1 LFRRSVT
8 VLAIAAAVTLL
19 AGCPLRSGSGGVRA
33 GGMSIRPG
41 VDPLIGLA
49 SYTDDDVLRLAD
61 EAFDLHRYD
70 RSYALYA
77 RYIQEF
83 PDAPGRHAARF
94 NAALSAE
101 RFGLYEEAIALYER
115 YLLDSHNDGDRV
127 TTRYRLVACLI
138 GAGRWDEALE
148 HIDHLLGRLD
158 TVTVDRFELRVQRA
172 WVVAAAG
179 EPEAGEEQLRALVG
193 RYRVDRG
200 RTLGGYQ
207 GAMAQYH
214 LGEIYRLQAEGVA
227 LVHVDDLEQ
236 ARAELN
242 RKAELILAAQDCYLA
257 AIKIGVHEWIPRSG
271 YRLGGLYE
279 QFRRDILAAQYPEG
293 VVTAEDRLIYR
304 EILNEQTAVLLL
316 KARAVYQKV
325 LTKAAEVNIHDE
337 WIVRLLDNLKKLEGE
352 LLAES
357 LAVDI

>member
-1 LFRRSVT
+1 MFRRSVA
-8 VLAIAAAVTLL
+8 VIAIAAAATLL
-19 AGCPLRSGSGGVRA
+19 AGCPLRSGSGGVRL

-61 EAFDLHRYD
+61 EAFDLRRYD
-70 RSYALYA
+70 RSFALYV

-83 PDAPGRHAARF
+83 PDAPARHAARF

-115 YLLDSHNDGDRV
+115 YLADSRNAGDRV
-127 TTRYRLVACLI
+127 TTRFRLVECFT

-158 TVTVDRFELRVQRA
+158 TTAVDRFELRVQRA
-172 WVVAAAG
+172 WVVAVAG
-179 EPEAGEEQLRALVG
+179 DADAGEEQLRVLVG

-200 RTLGGYQ
+200 RTLGGTQ
-207 GAMAQYH
+207 GAMAHYH
-214 LGEIYRLQAEGVA
+214 LGEVYRLQAEGVA
-227 LVHVDDLEQ
+227 IVHVDDLEQ

-242 RKAELILAAQDCYLA
+242 HKAELILAAQDSYLE
-257 AIKIGVHEWIPRSG
+257 AIKTGVHEWIPRAG
-271 YRLGGLYE
+271 YGLGGLYE
-279 QFRRDILAAQYPEG
+279 QFRRDILSAPYPEG
-293 VVTAEDRLIYR
+293 VVTEEDRKIYR

-316 KARAVYQKV
+316 KARVVYQKV

-337 WIVRLLDNLKKLEGE
+337 WIVRLRENLKRLEGE
-352 LLAES
+352 LLEES